1 MCKKKEKF
9 QIKTLCLNDVLG
21 IAIDQVLN
29 ENNLPLTSYYFWPR
43 NDAWE
48 VIRLEL
54 DSKSWILEHE
64 KELILKKV
72 TKASND
78 WKRKTDKK
86 YKA

>member
-9 QIKTLCLNDVLG
+9 QIKTLWLNGVLG

-29 ENNLPLTSYYFWPR
+29 KGNLPLTSYYFWPR

-54 DSKSWILEHE
+54 DSKPWISEHE
-64 KELILKKV
+64 KELILQKI
-72 TKASND
+72 TETSND
-78 WKRKTDKK
+78 WKRKTDNR
-86 YKA
+86 YKV